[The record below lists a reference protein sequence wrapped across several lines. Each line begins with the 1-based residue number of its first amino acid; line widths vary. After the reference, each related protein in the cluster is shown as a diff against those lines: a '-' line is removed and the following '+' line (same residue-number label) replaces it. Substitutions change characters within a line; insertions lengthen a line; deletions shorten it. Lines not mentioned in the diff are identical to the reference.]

1 MDQADN
7 KQKELEKREDETIDK
22 VAHALIAIARD
33 IVSKED
39 AKKKH
44 DHQTKKKTKTATR

>member
-22 VAHALIAIARD
+22 VARALIAIARD
-33 IVSKED
+33 VVSKED
-39 AKKKH
+39 EKKKY
-44 DHQTKKKTKTATR
+44 DHQTKKKR